1 MFEYYTDI
9 LMHACVV
16 RKEGERDIG
25 NLVKE
30 KFYKHLAK
38 DTLNG
43 LAGIKGR
50 GNLIVPIGKLWVI
63 QSFPNVEFANRAI
76 NLSISN
82 ILFTFMDQLTGTNS
96 CELVHRYLSRV
107 SCSLQCWN
115 VFDLHPS
122 AVATSGIPGIVENHR
137 FEIPRVENHATVK
150 VQKLF
155 VNRNIVHPLC
165 VTAKT
170 TKLSREELHFAEL
183 PVHGTA
189 CDSCDFYLKQF
200 FFSGE
205 PRCST

>member
-1 MFEYYTDI
+1 
-9 LMHACVV
+9 MHACIA
-16 RKEGERDIG
+16 RKERERDIE
-25 NLVKE
+25 NHLLVKE

-38 DTLNG
+38 DTLSG
-43 LAGIKGR
+43 LAGIKDT
-50 GNLIVPIGKLWVI
+50 GNLIVPTGKLWII
-63 QSFPNVEFANRAI
+63 QSFPNVELANRAI

-82 ILFTFMDQLTGTNS
+82 ILFTFMDQLIGTNS
-96 CELVHRYLSRV
+96 FELVHRYLFCV

-115 VFDLHPS
+115 VFDLHRS
-122 AVATSGIPGIVENHR
+122 AVATLCIRGIVENHR
-137 FEIPRVENHATVK
+137 FEIPRVEKHATVK

-155 VNRNIVHPLC
+155 VNRNIVDPLC

-170 TKLSREELHFAEL
+170 AKLSREKLHFVEL

-200 FFSGE
+200 FFSGG